1 MLVSSDSYINE
12 FIKKSA
18 RQSLRPRKK
27 IKSEYSGRAIGR
39 ENRRFVDASLF
50 QEKLRLHDKDLPLIV
65 YKGGR
70 NVSSKNLRSDISKR
84 PSTLD
89 LVRARKA
96 RKPVPDSLQGW
107 EASEYRECDGNT
119 RVEVSARSSC
129 TDADGKQNAKCV
141 GKTDLE
147 DS

>member
-1 MLVSSDSYINE
+1 MRS
-12 FIKKSA
+12 
-18 RQSLRPRKK
+18 RKK

-39 ENRRFVDASLF
+39 KNRRFVDASLF
-50 QEKLRLHDKDLPLIV
+50 QEKVRLHDKDLPLIV

-70 NVSSKNLRSDISKR
+70 NVGSKNLRNDISKR
-84 PSTLD
+84 PSMLE

-129 TDADGKQNAKCV
+129 TNTDGKQNAKCV

>member
-1 MLVSSDSYINE
+1 MRS
-12 FIKKSA
+12 
-18 RQSLRPRKK
+18 RKK

-50 QEKLRLHDKDLPLIV
+50 QEKFRLHDKDLPLIV

-70 NVSSKNLRSDISKR
+70 NVSAKNLRNDISKR

-89 LVRARKA
+89 LVHALKA
-96 RKPVPDSLQGW
+96 RKPVPDGLKGW

>member
-1 MLVSSDSYINE
+1 MRS
-12 FIKKSA
+12 
-18 RQSLRPRKK
+18 RKK
-27 IKSEYSGRAIGR
+27 IKSEDSGWTVGR
-39 ENRRFVDASLF
+39 KNRRFVDASLF
-50 QEKLRLHDKDLPLIV
+50 QEKFRLHDKDLPLIV

-70 NVSSKNLRSDISKR
+70 NVGSKNLRNDISKR
-84 PSTLD
+84 PSMLD
-89 LVRARKA
+89 LVHALKA

-129 TDADGKQNAKCV
+129 TNTDGKQNAKSV